1 MRQTKIRNGCKVVKR
16 KRGGWE
22 ISDQKTTVF
31 DGGAVR
37 GDSSGKSLFFFF
49 FCHISVS
56 LLTCIYPCFDIR
68 NQYLCH
74 KIMWHKFISQE
85 FYSKEFDSHS
95 KCGDHA
101 MSYNLIQGR
110 NQYPDF
116 GD

>member
-1 MRQTKIRNGCKVVKR
+1 MIKR
-16 KRGGWE
+16 PLSLME
-22 ISDQKTTVF
+22 EQLEETVQ
-31 DGGAVR
+31 VNPY
-37 GDSSGKSLFFFF
+37 FFF

>member
-49 FCHISVS
+49 CHISVS

-85 FYSKEFDSHS
+85 FYSKEFDSRS